1 MRKNL
6 LKPFESEFVW
16 WHTLTGKEK
25 LYVVYF
31 LLSFTLMAGLADGN
45 SIWVMFLA
53 VLNFGNSVRLIKKS
67 ADRQTG
73 RFLVSKTAE

>member
-1 MRKNL
+1 MMKNL
-6 LKPFESEFVW
+6 LKPFEGEFVW

-31 LLSFTLMAGLADGN
+31 LLSFTLMAGLTDGN

-53 VLNFGNSVRLIKKS
+53 VLNCGNSVRLIKRVPIDKLE
-67 ADRQTG
+67 D
-73 RFLVSKTAE
+73 F

>member
-6 LKPFESEFVW
+6 LKPFEGEFVW

-31 LLSFTLMAGLADGN
+31 LLSFTFIPVFTDGDP
-45 SIWVMFLA
+45 ICVIFLA
-53 VLNFGNSVRLIKKS
+53 VLDFDNSVRLIKRVPIDKLE
-67 ADRQTG
+67 D
-73 RFLVSKTAE
+73 F

>member
-6 LKPFESEFVW
+6 LKLFEGEFVW

-31 LLSFTLMAGLADGN
+31 LVSFTLMVGLTDGN
-45 SIWVMFLA
+45 SIGVMFL
-53 VLNFGNSVRLIKKS
+53 VILNFGNSVRLIKRVPIDKLE
-67 ADRQTG
+67 DY
-73 RFLVSKTAE
+73 

>member
-6 LKPFESEFVW
+6 LKPFDSEFVW
-16 WHTLTGKEK
+16 WHTLTGQEK

-31 LLSFTLMAGLADGN
+31 LLSFILMAGLTDGN

-53 VLNFGNSVRLIKKS
+53 VLNFGNSVRLIKRVPIDKLE
-67 ADRQTG
+67 D
-73 RFLVSKTAE
+73 F

>member
-6 LKPFESEFVW
+6 LKPFEGEFVW
-16 WHTLTGKEK
+16 WHTLTRKEK

-31 LLSFTLMAGLADGN
+31 LLSFTLMAGLTDGN

-53 VLNFGNSVRLIKKS
+53 VLNFGNSGRLIKRVPIDKLE
-67 ADRQTG
+67 D
-73 RFLVSKTAE
+73 F